1 MLHEPRVR
9 TRLARA
15 AAPLAIAVVCI
26 VMSLGADGARE
37 LFRYDRSALVDFE
50 LWRLA
55 TAHLVHLSIGHTA
68 LNVTALAIIALLFE
82 AALDS
87 FDWIVAVLL
96 SALAIDV
103 GLYVFS
109 PEVAWYVGL
118 SGALHGIMVAG
129 ALALVRARSR
139 LGAILLVLV
148 VAKIMWEHWAGPLP
162 FSELTSGGRVVTE
175 AHLYGAVGG
184 AVAYAVLY
192 AIRGSRIASL

>member
-1 MLHEPRVR
+1 MQGAPRAR

-15 AAPLAIAVVCI
+15 VAPLVIAVLCI

-37 LFRYDRSALVDFE
+37 LFRYDRSALADFE

-55 TAHLVHLSIGHTA
+55 SAHLVHLSIGHTA

-82 AALDS
+82 SVLDS
-87 FDWIVAVLL
+87 FDWVVAALL
-96 SALAIDV
+96 SALAIDL

-148 VAKIMWEHWAGPLP
+148 VAKIAWEHWAGPLP
-162 FSELTSGGRVVTE
+162 FSELTSGGPVVTE
-175 AHLYGAVGG
+175 AHLYGAIGG
-184 AVAYAVLY
+184 AIAYAALY
-192 AIRGSRIASL
+192 AIRGSRITSL